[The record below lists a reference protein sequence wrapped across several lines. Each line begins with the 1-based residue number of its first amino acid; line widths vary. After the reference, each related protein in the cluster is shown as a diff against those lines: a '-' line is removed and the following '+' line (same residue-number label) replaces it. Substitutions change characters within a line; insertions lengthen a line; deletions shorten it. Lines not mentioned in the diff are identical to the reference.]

1 MSLGGRKLQSGKLG
15 KTKAHKGMAS
25 EKRNAKTLG
34 AKLQPGS
41 GNYIGRKG
49 DFDHAEPESFLGENK
64 ATKHASFP
72 LKFSVLSKIS
82 REARDLRKEPYLT
95 IDFEN
100 VESYQPTVWACIPIE
115 LWKKL
120 MDASGWS
127 YEVR

>member
-1 MSLGGRKLQSGKLG
+1 VSLGGNRPIAGKLV

-34 AKLQPGS
+34 ARLQPGS

-49 DFDHAEPESFLGENK
+49 DFEHAEPESFLGENK
-64 ATKHASFP
+64 ATKNASFP
-72 LKFSVLSKIS
+72 LKFSTLAKIS

-115 LWKKL
+115 LFKKL
-120 MDASGWS
+120 MDATGSS
-127 YEVR
+127 HEVR